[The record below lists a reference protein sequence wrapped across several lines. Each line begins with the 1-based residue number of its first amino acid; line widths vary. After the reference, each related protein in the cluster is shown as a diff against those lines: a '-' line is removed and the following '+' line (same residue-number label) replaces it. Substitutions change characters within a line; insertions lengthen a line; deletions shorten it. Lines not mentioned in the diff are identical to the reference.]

1 LSSKRKRKFPV
12 GIGDMLLSEERL
24 KLIDPVSVL
33 DSFGVRSG
41 NTIADI
47 GCGPGAFLQAASERV
62 GSKGKVMAIDIQ
74 EPFINMAKRLAEE
87 KNLSNVSFLISRENH
102 IPLDNNSVDIALIVT
117 SLHEF
122 EGEGTLK
129 EVHRILRQ
137 GGKVAL
143 VEWEKIK
150 SPIGPPLP
158 ERLSQEDSEKILT
171 SSRFTVEKIF
181 QIGKYHY
188 GVEAKKGK

>member
-1 LSSKRKRKFPV
+1 
-12 GIGDMLLSEERL
+12 MLLSEERL
-24 KLIDPVSVL
+24 KLIDPMYVL
-33 DSFGVRSG
+33 ESFGVRSG
-41 NTIADI
+41 NTVADI
-47 GCGPGAFLQAASERV
+47 GCGPGAFLQAASELVGAKGRV
-62 GSKGKVMAIDIQ
+62 IAVDIQ

-87 KNLSNVSFLISRENH
+87 KNLTNVTFLVSREDH
-102 IPLDNNSVDIALIVT
+102 IPLDSACADVALIVT

-129 EVHRILRQ
+129 EVHRILRK

-143 VEWEKIK
+143 VEWEKVK

-158 ERLSQEDSEKILT
+158 ERLSQEEAEKMLN
-171 SSRFTVEKIF
+171 SSGFAVEKIF

-188 GVEAKKGK
+188 GVEAKKVR